1 MTTRQFEIFLA
12 LAQTPNMRKVA
23 IKMYLSQAA
32 ISSSLH
38 AFEEEIGVQL
48 FDRVNH
54 RLILNEKGKLL
65 RERLSPIYAQIKEVM
80 VLVSNDGLAGNV
92 RVGASTTLA
101 DFVIPQII
109 YDFNKKYKDVNIK
122 CDAGNTADILR
133 LVEDGVYDIGFVEG
147 EVRNLNVVVR
157 PLVQETLLIVTADKA
172 FAQNGEYSLASL
184 MDKNWLLR
192 EKGSGTREVFLDKL
206 TPLGLRPQKFMEFN
220 HNRPIK
226 TLLGNAGT
234 LSCLSPHI
242 VERELAAGELFVVK
256 VSDMKFTRTFYRVEH
271 KDKHPSALV
280 DLLAEAI
287 QNHMKPCLRH

>member
-1 MTTRQFEIFLA
+1 MTTRQFEIFLT
-12 LAQTPNMRKVA
+12 LAQTPNMRQVA
-23 IKMYLSQAA
+23 TKMYLSQAA

-38 AFEEEIGVQL
+38 AFEGELGVQL

-65 RERLSPIYAQIKEVM
+65 KERLSSIQAQIKEVM
-80 VLVSNDGLAGNV
+80 NLVSNEGLAGNV

-109 YDFNKKYKDVNIK
+109 YDFNKKYKDVNIR
-122 CDAGNTADILR
+122 CDAGNTADILQA
-133 LVEDGVYDIGFVEG
+133 LEDGAYDIGFVEG

-157 PLVQETLLIVTADKA
+157 PLVEETLFVVTADKD
-172 FAQNGEYSLASL
+172 FAQSGEHSLESL

-192 EKGSGTREVFLDKL
+192 ERGSGTREVFLDKL
-206 TPLGLRPQKFMEFN
+206 TPLGLRPRKFMEFN
-220 HNRPIK
+220 HNTPIK
-226 TLLGNAGT
+226 TLLGNDGT

-242 VERELAAGELFVVK
+242 VARELAAGELFVVK
-256 VSDMKFTRTFYRVEH
+256 VRDIEFTRTFYRVEH
-271 KDKHPSALV
+271 RDKHPSVLV

-287 QNHMKPCLRH
+287 QNHMMPL